1 MLDAWWLWFEIQY
14 KGGIEGCLLVREKA
28 AKKAKDTVFLTTWK
42 RNIILIEV
50 EINCQ
55 QQDEVQMCSDS
66 SPAPPFC

>member
-1 MLDAWWLWFEIQY
+1 MLDAWWLWFEIQH

-55 QQDEVQMCSDS
+55 Q
-66 SPAPPFC
+66 